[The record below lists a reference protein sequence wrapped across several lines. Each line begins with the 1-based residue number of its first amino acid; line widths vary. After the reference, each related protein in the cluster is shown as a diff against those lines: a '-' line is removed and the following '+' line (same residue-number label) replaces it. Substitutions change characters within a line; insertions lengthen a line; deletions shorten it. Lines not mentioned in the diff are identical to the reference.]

1 MKTIKPFLLI
11 ITLLLG
17 VSGLFCQTTELNAI
31 NNAIKSSDT
40 KTIYD
45 YCENSIIL
53 NIPSA
58 NGKYSKT
65 QARKILDQFFKDQ
78 PAKEIKLIKNQSKNQ
93 DEYYSIIEYKSEKQ
107 SFNFFV
113 EIKKEGDSFLIQKIQ
128 IQEIRP

>member
-1 MKTIKPFLLI
+1 MKTIKSFLLI

-17 VSGLFCQTTELNAI
+17 VSDLYGQTTELNAI
-31 NNAIKSSDT
+31 TNAIKIADT

-65 QARKILDQFFKDQ
+65 QARKILDQFFKDK
-78 PAKEIKLIKNQSKNQ
+78 PAKEIKFIKNQSKNQ
-93 DEYYSIIEYKSEKQ
+93 NEYYSIIEYKSEKQ
-107 SFNFFV
+107 SLNFFV
-113 EIKKEGDSFLIQKIQ
+113 EIKRVGTSFLIQKIQ
-128 IQEIRP
+128 ILEIKP

>member
-1 MKTIKPFLLI
+1 MKTIKSYLLF

-17 VSGLFCQTTELNAI
+17 VSDLYGQTNELNAI
-31 NNAIKSSDT
+31 TNAIKTADT

-53 NIPSA
+53 NIPGA

-78 PAKEIKLIKNQSKNQ
+78 PAKEIKFIKNQSKNQ
-93 DEYYSIIEYKSEKQ
+93 NEYYSIIEYNSEKQ

-113 EIKKEGDSFLIQKIQ
+113 EIKRVETSFLIQKIQ
-128 IQEIRP
+128 IQEIKP

>member
-1 MKTIKPFLLI
+1 MKTIKPILLI

-17 VSGLFCQTTELNAI
+17 VPALYCQTTELNAI
-31 NNAIKSSDT
+31 TNAIKTTDT

-45 YCENSIIL
+45 YCENSIIMS
-53 NIPSA
+53 IPSA

-78 PAKEIKLIKNQSKNQ
+78 PVKEIKLIKSQSKNQ

>member
-1 MKTIKPFLLI
+1 MQTIKSFLLI

-17 VSGLFCQTTELNAI
+17 VSVLYGQTTELNAI
-31 NNAIKSSDT
+31 TNAIKNNDT

-53 NIPSA
+53 NIPSS

-78 PAKEIKLIKNQSKNQ
+78 PAKEIKFIKNQSINQ
-93 DEYYSIIEYKSEKQ
+93 NEYYSIIEYNSEKQ

-113 EIKKEGDSFLIQKIQ
+113 EIKRVDTSFLIQKIQ
-128 IQEIRP
+128 ILEIKP